1 MSHDAP
7 QLRATLL
14 LISSIVLSAC
24 GQIFMKLGMLD
35 LHEISPPNG
44 DSYLSGI
51 LSIIPA
57 LTWIGIG
64 IGSYGIS
71 LLAWLG
77 VLARYELSFAYPML
91 SMSYVLVYLVAV
103 TWHRLG
109 ETTSPLKTV
118 GILLIIIG
126 VILITY
132 TRPKKQV

>member
-1 MSHDAP
+1 MTHDVT
-7 QLRATLL
+7 QLRAMLL

-24 GQIFMKLGMLD
+24 GQIFMKLGMLE
-35 LHEISPPNG
+35 LHEIASPIG
-44 DSYLSGI
+44 DSQLSGI

-91 SMSYVLVYLVAV
+91 SISYVLVYLVAI
-103 TWHRLG
+103 TWPRLG
-109 ETTSPLKTV
+109 ETTSPLKTA
-118 GILLIIIG
+118 GILLIIAG

-132 TRPKKQV
+132 TRPKKQA